1 MIKLKSF
8 FFFIILISFLG
19 RADSETLNFLNLS
32 EIINEAKLNN
42 PEIQAAK
49 EKYEAVIQRT
59 SPFRYLMDPW
69 LGIEFEGDMRM
80 YSLTQELPFPT
91 KLSTK
96 SKLAKIGAAKAFEE
110 YREKEQ
116 AIIKRVKE
124 FYARLFLVDK
134 EIMVMREVRDFLNQI
149 LQVAMRNYAL
159 NKTPQSDVLRTQV
172 ELARIDNELLA
183 LQDEKSVMISE
194 LYFLLNRQND
204 SVFGTIKEIEIK
216 DTNFEIEKLYELAKE
231 HRPELK
237 LFSFGI
243 NQAKTSLSL
252 SKQEYLPD
260 FMVKLQQKEIDSKF
274 ANRSIMFGLT
284 LPLWFLGKQNKM
296 VQEMKAELKMA
307 EAEYRAMENMA
318 LAQVKEKKIM
328 VDKHKREIDLYKK
341 NILPQVEATLKSSL
355 KAYEVNQVDFM
366 TLLDNEKMLVE
377 SELKYYQA
385 QSDCFIALAE
395 LEEAVGTSLGN

>member
-110 YREKEQ
+110 YQEKEQ
-116 AIIKRVKE
+116 AIIKRVRK

-159 NKTPQSDVLRTQV
+159 NKIPQSDMLRTQV

-260 FMVKLQQKEIDSKF
+260 FMVKLQQKEI
-274 ANRSIMFGLT
+274 A
-284 LPLWFLGKQNKM
+284 
-296 VQEMKAELKMA
+296 A
-307 EAEYRAMENMA
+307 
-318 LAQVKEKKIM
+318 
-328 VDKHKREIDLYKK
+328 
-341 NILPQVEATLKSSL
+341 
-355 KAYEVNQVDFM
+355 
-366 TLLDNEKMLVE
+366 
-377 SELKYYQA
+377 
-385 QSDCFIALAE
+385 
-395 LEEAVGTSLGN
+395 